1 MKIHVVRNNQQLGQ
15 FTADEINAHLATGH
29 FRPDDLAWW
38 EGAPGWSRLDT
49 APGVKLAAGGV
60 PPMPPA
66 PGRAP
71 AGAPLNVQTSGV
83 AIASLV
89 FGILAIFTGV
99 TALLGLPLG
108 IWAIIRIKNSRGQF
122 KGTGLAIAGIVCSA
136 FGVLWIG
143 VMAALLLPALSQAKV
158 KAERIKCVSNLKQV
172 GLAFRIFA
180 NDNDDLYPWQTNK
193 FPAATVNMPWQHFMA
208 MSNELGTAKI
218 LLCPGDRQR
227 LPNMAV
233 DFTANPATGLLAKK
247 NSAVSY
253 TVGVEANEIDPF
265 VPLSHDRNVGRSSSG
280 NPRIAPY
287 SEGLNE
293 VTFDALWV
301 TGASGQSGHHGLN
314 GNMAL
319 SDGSVM
325 QQTVQGFQQS
335 LRQGAASLRKP
346 GRPEKQS
353 VSMLFP

>member
-1 MKIHVVRNNQQLGQ
+1 MHTMKTYLVSRDGQQSGP
-15 FTADEINAHLATGH
+15 FTLDELRAQVQAGR
-29 FRPDDLAWW
+29 FRPGDHAWW
-38 EGAPGWSRLDT
+38 EGATGWVRLDAVAELGL
-49 APGVKLAAGGV
+49 APAAPTGLPPAAGSSSSH
-60 PPMPPA
+60 
-66 PGRAP
+66 
-71 AGAPLNVQTSGV
+71 TSGT

-89 FGILAIFTGV
+89 FGLLALITGLSGLV
-99 TALLGLPLG
+99 GLPLG
-108 IWAIIRIKNSRGQF
+108 ILALVRIRNGRGELT
-122 KGTGLAIAGIVCSA
+122 GSGLAIGGIACSSVGLL
-136 FGVLWIG
+136 GVLL
-143 VMAALLLPALSQAKV
+143 VLSLMPPLAQAKV
-158 KAERIKCVSNLKQV
+158 KAERIKCVSNLRQV

-253 TVGVEANEIDPF
+253 TVGVNATEELPE